1 MATFFSPIYNIFLIR
16 DQKEKDLVQF
26 IKLLTGKEPKNL
38 SVYFLALKH
47 ASLSKQKN
55 DSIIHSNERLE
66 FLGDAVLGTIIA
78 EYLFKKYP
86 YKDEGF
92 LTEIRSRIVNGE
104 SLGKLAKK
112 IGLNKLIDYDKK
124 LKSFGGQTSMSGDA
138 MEAFIGAVYLDRGF
152 KFCRSFVLERLIEQH
167 FDIEN
172 VVNTDINYKSQFI
185 ILAQSK
191 SQKASF
197 EIVEDLENKNSG
209 QFTANAMIN
218 AQIIST
224 GRGNSKKRAEQ
235 DAARRGLEKIELKK

>member
-1 MATFFSPIYNIFLIR
+1 MATFFSPIFNIFLSR

-47 ASLSKQKN
+47 SSLSKQKN

-124 LKSFGGQTSMSGDA
+124 SRASFGQSSMSGDA

-152 KFCRSFVLERLIEQH
+152 KFCRSFVLERLIEPH
-167 FDIEN
+167 FDIES

-185 ILAQSK
+185 MWAQSK
-191 SQKASF
+191 AKKATF
-197 EIVEDLENKNSG
+197 VIVEESEEKNRRE
-209 QFTANAMIN
+209 FTANALIDSE
-218 AQIIST
+218 IIST

-235 DAARRGLEKIELKK
+235 DAARRGLEILEIKE